1 MFLDEKRFYPR
12 EKCFVSVLERYSI
25 RAQLVICVPL
35 FYFQIQGHLE
45 HFRDNCGGTIAWLDG
60 LTSYTGFK
68 EGWAMYAE
76 YPLIGRDTNAY
87 DDEPMQKY
95 GMLKWMVRKHRQEWT
110 HTLLL
115 LYIKLGTSDTIA

>member
-1 MFLDEKRFYPR
+1 
-12 EKCFVSVLERYSI
+12 
-25 RAQLVICVPL
+25 
-35 FYFQIQGHLE
+35 
-45 HFRDNCGGTIAWLDG
+45 
-60 LTSYTGFK
+60 
-68 EGWAMYAE
+68 MYAE